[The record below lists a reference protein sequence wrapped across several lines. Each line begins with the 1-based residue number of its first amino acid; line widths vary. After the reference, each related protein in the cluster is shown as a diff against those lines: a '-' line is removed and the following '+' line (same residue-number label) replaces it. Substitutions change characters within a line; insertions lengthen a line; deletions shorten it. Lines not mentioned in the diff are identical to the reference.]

1 MIRQPNGHD
10 IERRDGEPSGAS
22 ADHTQERLWAACL
35 AEHPAIMS
43 DIMTFIQGARIRLME
58 SAPLSPAGTMRSDRA
73 SDDA

>member
-10 IERRDGEPSGAS
+10 IERRDGEPAEAS

-43 DIMTFIQGARIRLME
+43 DIVTFIQAARIRLMD
-58 SAPLSPAGTMRSDRA
+58 SPPQSTAGTMRSDRA
-73 SDDA
+73 SGDA

>member
-1 MIRQPNGHD
+1 MICQPNGHD
-10 IERRDGEPSGAS
+10 IERRDGEPSDAS

-43 DIMTFIQGARIRLME
+43 DIVTFIQGARIRLMQ
-58 SAPLSPAGTMRSDRA
+58 SPPRSPVDTMRSDRA